1 LCLLV
6 LPLYSYAMT
15 CPQGT
20 GFSAPQGGLKG
31 EEPYFFTPE
40 GICCY
45 QRCKTDPPQR
55 LKIDPGVN
63 LLL

>member
-1 LCLLV
+1 MKYLLNV
-6 LPLYSYAMT
+6 VFYIIDLQTPLVVNAKT
-15 CPQGT
+15 
-20 GFSAPQGGLKG
+20 
-31 EEPYFFTPE
+31 FT
-40 GICCY
+40 CY